1 MRKNTL
7 LIFGIS
13 ISIALLTAGV
23 GISAQ
28 DKYALKVPNGLAFSP
43 RVRRLVSH
51 CRLKKR

>member
-28 DKYALKVPNGLAFSP
+28 DKYALKVPNGLAFSEF
-43 RVRRLVSH
+43 RGYEDWSVIA
-51 CRLKKR
+51 KKR